1 MIAVHQAGFDKQSRN
16 SSKNSKNSKGSE
28 KKELE
33 EIKSEKSKKFT
44 EDLDYLVKNIEV
56 LPELSQAEV
65 LKLKERNVKRQWN
78 NYNQNLKAKHK

>member
-44 EDLDYLVKNIEV
+44 EDLDYLIKNIEV
-56 LPELSQAEV
+56 LPELS
-65 LKLKERNVKRQWN
+65 
-78 NYNQNLKAKHK
+78 